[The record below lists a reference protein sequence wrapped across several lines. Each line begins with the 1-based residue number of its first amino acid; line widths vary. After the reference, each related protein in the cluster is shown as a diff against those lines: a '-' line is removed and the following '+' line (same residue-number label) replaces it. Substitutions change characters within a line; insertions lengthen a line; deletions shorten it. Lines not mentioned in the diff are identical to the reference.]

1 MTQWKLVPV
10 EPTDEMFF
18 SGCEVQGSE
27 YINVNK
33 LWAAMLNAAPHHD
46 VQPVAW
52 LYTYP
57 EIEGADACT
66 TSRVTELHPDL
77 VETSLYTHPVA
88 DDTALLRQCLRALQ
102 DIYIAPEHLD
112 YIADWWPACMEAII
126 ALRDRLGEGK

>member
-10 EPTDEMFF
+10 EPTDEMILANCYSDAPTFQTWLA
-18 SGCEVQGSE
+18 EDARQT
-27 YINVNK
+27 
-33 LWAAMLNAAPHHD
+33 WTAMLNAAP
-46 VQPVAW
+46 QP
-52 LYTYP
+52 
-57 EIEGADACT
+57 
-66 TSRVTELHPDL
+66 
-77 VETSLYTHPVA
+77 